1 MQAYLLHLHRDR
13 KLSASTCNVA
23 VSGLRFF
30 YGVTLRRPN
39 TTFLIPAAR
48 QSVKRP
54 HILNREELGR
64 LFSSTHLLKHRALFL
79 TAYASGLRVSELVAL
94 KTSDIDADRMVIR
107 VEQGKGARD
116 RTTILS
122 PRLLELLRTYWQSE
136 KPTPWLFPARH
147 GKGHLCT
154 RGATWAYVNAKRRAG
169 VSKPGGIHTLRHS
182 LAQMSWLEARRA
194 DLLPVDYF
202 HVVFTLPHELN
213 RLALFRPRIVY
224 DLLFRAASDTLAT
237 FAKDPKRLGGTLA
250 ITSILHTWGQN
261 LSLHPHFHCV
271 VTGGALAADRARW
284 IPKRSR
290 PLPLSRLC

>member
-1 MQAYLLHLHRDR
+1 MTQLRQQMIDDMVLRGLSVNTQEAYLRAVTQLAKFHSCSPDRISERKVQAYLLHLHRDR

-39 TTFLIPAAR
+39 TSFLIPAAR
-48 QSVKRP
+48 QPVKRP

-94 KTSDIDADRMVIR
+94 KTSDIDAERMVIR

-122 PRLLELLRTYWQSE
+122 PRLLELLRTYWQTE
-136 KPTPWLFPARH
+136 KPTPWLFPARR
-147 GKGHLCT
+147 GNGHLCT

-169 VSKPGGIHTLRHS
+169 ISKPGGIHTLRHAFATH
-182 LAQMSWLEARRA
+182 LLEAG
-194 DLLPVDYF
+194 VD
-202 HVVFTLPHELN
+202 
-213 RLALFRPRIVY
+213 
-224 DLLFRAASDTLAT
+224 
-237 FAKDPKRLGGTLA
+237 
-250 ITSILHTWGQN
+250 LHTLQRLLGHQ
-261 LSLHPHFHCV
+261 SLRSTTHYLHLISPAQDASQV
-271 VTGGALAADRARW
+271 
-284 IPKRSR
+284 IPEILDFVS
-290 PLPLSRLC
+290 L